1 VTEENRTT
9 NTTALKSV
17 FNTSM
22 IREANSTVNVTKYK
36 KQARDY
42 TKLKDHCSRHIPQQK
57 LNIDLNPKMIQ
68 EFSKNNAIKQE
79 SVQRKKMINFDKIVE
94 YES

>member
-1 VTEENRTT
+1 VTEECRTT
-9 NTTALKSV
+9 NTTAMKSV

-36 KQARDY
+36 SKTRE
-42 TKLKDHCSRHIPQQK
+42 LLNIKDHCARQHQQK

-68 EFSKNNAIKQE
+68 EFSKNNLIK
-79 SVQRKKMINFDKIVE
+79 
-94 YES
+94 

>member
-17 FNTSM
+17 FNASM

-36 KQARDY
+36 KQARDF
-42 TKLKDHCSRHIPQQK
+42 TRLKDHCSRHIPQQK

-68 EFSKNNAIKQE
+68 EFSKIIQ
-79 SVQRKKMINFDKIVE
+79 
-94 YES
+94 